1 MHLNTLLNIEKDFY
15 GYLKRDYGLSRTDI
29 FIIMTSGRFDNMTAY
44 SLASKTGFDRSLIIK
59 RLRHLEENDF
69 IGREDYMGKKIIN
82 LKEKANIVNT
92 VLERITLN

>member
-29 FIIMTSGRFDNMTAY
+29 FIIMTSGRYDNMTAY
-44 SLASKTGFDRSLIIK
+44 SLASMTGFDRSLITK
-59 RLRHLEENDF
+59 RLRYLEEKEF
-69 IGREDYMGKKIIN
+69 IIREDYLGKKIIN

-92 VLERITLN
+92 VLEKLTLN